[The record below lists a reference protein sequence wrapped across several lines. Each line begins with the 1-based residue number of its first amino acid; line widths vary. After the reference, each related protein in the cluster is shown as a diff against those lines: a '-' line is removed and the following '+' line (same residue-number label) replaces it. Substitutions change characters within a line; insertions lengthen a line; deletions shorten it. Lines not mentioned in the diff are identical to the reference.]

1 MGKENQLTN
10 YKSDL
15 FEDLKDPE
23 HAALYL
29 ANVMEDGSSEEFLLA
44 LRDVAEAR
52 KMSAVA
58 EASNLNRESLY
69 KMLSESGNPRLNSL
83 RAVLASVGLR
93 LSVKPVLAVH
103 RD

>member
-23 HAALYL
+23 YAALYL
-29 ANVMEDGSSEEFLLA
+29 ANVLEDGSSEEFLLA

-58 EASNLNRESLY
+58 RASHLNRESLY

-83 RAVLASVGLR
+83 RAVLESVGLR
-93 LSVKPVLAVH
+93 LSVKPALAVH
-103 RD
+103 SD